1 MGLSVPG
8 CDLRPAFIDEVEQLF
23 GQRVSE
29 CYQCGKCSA
38 GCPVCVDMDF
48 PPNQIIRGIQLGMED
63 VVLNSHSI
71 WLCAS
76 CETCSTRC
84 PQEVDLA
91 RLMDVLRRMALAK
104 GIKSPE
110 RDIPLFHSIFLS
122 SLRRFGRIFELELM
136 GMRNVRSGKL
146 FKDVLLAPGIFLKG
160 KLGLLPPRTRGRR
173 GLRRAFAKARELERK
188 SL

>member
-1 MGLSVPG
+1 
-8 CDLRPAFIDEVEQLF
+8 
-23 GQRVSE
+23 
-29 CYQCGKCSA
+29 
-38 GCPVCVDMDF
+38 
-48 PPNQIIRGIQLGMED
+48 
-63 VVLNSHSI
+63 
-71 WLCAS
+71 
-76 CETCSTRC
+76 
-84 PQEVDLA
+84 
-91 RLMDVLRRMALAK
+91 MALAK
-104 GIKSPE
+104 GIMSPK